1 MPHEPDCPDG
11 QKGYLL
17 DPSWNP
23 GIGHR
28 NNTSD
33 KVPRLFFSKGPVF
46 SNSNRSTAE
55 AGR

>member
-1 MPHEPDCPDG
+1 MPHGPDCPDG
-11 QKGYLL
+11 RKGYLL
-17 DPSWNP
+17 DPCWKP

-33 KVPRLFFSKGPVF
+33 KVPCLFFSRGPVF
-46 SNSNRSTAE
+46 SNRSTAE